1 MELLLGQC
9 RARRCVVCRRL
20 ELLRR
25 RPALFPLRRLV
36 NLYAMKTPIARV
48 VLNGDDRCC
57 DRPSPFCQALFM
69 RIKSA
74 ASMCPMRCSS
84 LSKAGSVCS
93 SDGARVGPATAF
105 MRRNLATGDGTN
117 AFVETARSAP
127 CLRLPLR
134 SPPLSCNGLYAHKDR
149 PGFTTPPAALRFG
162 VLPDCRAPEA
172 NSPTTSPDSR
182 SSRSAH
188 SETRYNTCLHH
199 PR

>member
-9 RARRCVVCRRL
+9 RAPRCVVCRRL

-48 VLNGDDRCC
+48 ALNGEDRCC
-57 DRPSPFCQALFM
+57 DRRPLLPSALYAHKERGQYVPDALFE
-69 RIKSA
+69 RIQSRQRLLIRRRSGRACGSLYAHKSRHPRWDECIHRDDA
-74 ASMCPMRCSS
+74 KCTRTYASHR
-84 LSKAGSVCS
+84 A
-93 SDGARVGPATAF
+93 
-105 MRRNLATGDGTN
+105 
-117 AFVETARSAP
+117 
-127 CLRLPLR
+127 
-134 SPPLSCNGLYAHKDR
+134 PPLSCSGLYAHKGR